1 MCSGHTETSA
11 RPVYRLAVARGVFTF
26 GLQKEEEVRDSF
38 RTRMHRGS
46 SVIVATAAARMIAF

>member
-1 MCSGHTETSA
+1 M
-11 RPVYRLAVARGVFTF
+11 YRLAVARGVFTF